1 MFEKDMRVEREERPR
16 GRGGGVM
23 FRVRDKGAAV
33 FDLGYSGW
41 GFWDLSL
48 GYRASGFWI

>member
-1 MFEKDMRVEREERPR
+1 MFEKDMCVEREERPR

-23 FRVRDKGAAV
+23 FRVPDKGAAV
-33 FDLGYSGW
+33 LDLGYSGW